1 MNILIVGDVYSKL
14 GRESL
19 EENLK
24 KIKSEKTIHF
34 LIVNGENI
42 SHGKG
47 INENH
52 YKWLMQ
58 LGVNVVT
65 LGNHSYQN
73 KQIFNYIDNVNN
85 LVRPYN
91 YPLDSPGKGYTT
103 INYNGTLITVFQM
116 IGTVFMD
123 ENNLKVIFIFV
134 IFMVK
139 QQVKKLLLVII
150 LMVEFKLFLVPILM

>member
-58 LGVNVVT
+58 LRK
-65 LGNHSYQN
+65 S
-73 KQIFNYIDNVNN
+73 
-85 LVRPYN
+85 
-91 YPLDSPGKGYTT
+91 
-103 INYNGTLITVFQM
+103 
-116 IGTVFMD
+116 
-123 ENNLKVIFIFV
+123 FIS
-134 IFMVK
+134 K
-139 QQVKKLLLVII
+139 
-150 LMVEFKLFLVPILM
+150 